1 MTDFN
6 FASDYMHVIR
16 KAYRLTLAQMGEAL
30 GISTAYVHA
39 IEQKREPLTDNVRKK
54 LIEVFELT
62 PQKLKQIERD
72 YRKYTFK
79 GR

>member
-16 KAYRLTLAQMGEAL
+16 KAYRLTLAEMGEAL

-54 LIEVFELT
+54 LIEVFQLT
-62 PQKLKQIERD
+62 PKKLQEIERD
-72 YRKYTFK
+72 FDKYTFK
-79 GR
+79 ER